1 MTETRNSSVKQKPH
15 IPTISR
21 MKKPPVSRGPARE
34 LGCCRGTYPPPAAG
48 RMVTAFALDQKSRRR
63 RGAPPPAALDGI
75 SIARFFGS
83 KRSFV
88 QQPEIFSHLKN
99 QFAVPPQ
106 GGLFGNVDRIRH
118 PEQGVGTLPI
128 VQLHKLHSFLAAV

>member
-15 IPTISR
+15 IPTISH

-48 RMVTAFALDQKSRRR
+48 CMVTAFALDQKSRRR
-63 RGAPPPAALDGI
+63 RCAPPPAALDGI

-83 KRSFV
+83 KV
-88 QQPEIFSHLKN
+88 QCSEQAEIFCDFPDKIP
-99 QFAVPPQ
+99 VPLLGSPLRDIEPQ
-106 GGLFGNVDRIRH
+106 GCTKYSV
-118 PEQGVGTLPI
+118 
-128 VQLHKLHSFLAAV
+128 

>member
-1 MTETRNSSVKQKPH
+1 MTETRNSSVKQNPH

-48 RMVTAFALDQKSRRR
+48 CMVTAFALDQKSRRR
-63 RGAPPPAALDGI
+63 RCAPPPAALDGI
-75 SIARFFGS
+75 NIAQVFGS

-88 QQPEIFSHLKN
+88 QKSKVFCHLKD
-99 QFAVPPQ
+99 QFAVPAQ
-106 GGLFGNVDRIRH
+106 GSLFGNVDRVRRT
-118 PEQGVGTLPI
+118 ENGV
-128 VQLHKLHSFLAAV
+128 

>member
-1 MTETRNSSVKQKPH
+1 MTETRNSSVKQKPN

-48 RMVTAFALDQKSRRR
+48 YMNEHESRRQ
-63 RGAPPPAALDGI
+63 GDAPPPAALDGI

-83 KRSFV
+83 KV
-88 QQPEIFSHLKN
+88 QCSEQAEIFCDFPDKIP
-99 QFAVPPQ
+99 VPLLGSPLRDIEPQ
-106 GGLFGNVDRIRH
+106 GCTKYSV
-118 PEQGVGTLPI
+118 
-128 VQLHKLHSFLAAV
+128 